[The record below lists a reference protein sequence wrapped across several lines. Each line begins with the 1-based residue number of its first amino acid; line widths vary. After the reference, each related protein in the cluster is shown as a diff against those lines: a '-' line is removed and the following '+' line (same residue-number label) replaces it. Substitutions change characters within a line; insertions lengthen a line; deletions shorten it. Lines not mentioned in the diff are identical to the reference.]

1 MDSSEGGGPV
11 AGGER
16 AGSTAPEEA
25 DPGSSVPRTLP
36 GTPAVPLGPVTDT
49 GPVTDEGLRGAGP
62 TREVPLTPPTPT
74 EPGPSASPVSRA
86 PFLPPHWQEQPVA
99 GPTAESPGVGS
110 TWGTAASTWSTSAS
124 PDPVSASVVPV
135 WGPLVPPLPVA
146 ERVEPS
152 GRRSPGWLWVIVS
165 AAAALVGALVGGGI
179 VAATNHDNGSTTVK
193 EISAGPALLNGTTN
207 IETVI
212 AKVLPAIVSIDATSP
227 EPASQSLLGGT
238 STGGEQED
246 QGTGMIITS
255 NGEVV
260 TNNHV
265 ISGATTITVTL
276 YGSLKALPAT
286 LIDTDPTNDVA
297 LLQINN
303 QSNLP
308 TVSYGDSDNVQVGDA
323 VVAIGNALGLSAGT
337 PTVTQ
342 GIISAKGRTVQASDS
357 SGDNTET
364 LSNMFQTD
372 AAINPGNSG
381 GPLVDSSGTV
391 IGMNTAVAS
400 SEDGTAQA
408 QNIGFAIP
416 SNKIEQLLPEL
427 RKKEI
432 SNSSQDGS
440 GFLGVEIETLTSQL
454 RSAYNFVPTQGAVVL
469 EVEPGSP
476 ADVAGLQEGDVI
488 TSLDGKA
495 ITSADQLGTAIQ
507 ADKPGQSVKIG
518 LYRGQAQMTVTATLA
533 STAEQQQSGG

>member
-1 MDSSEGGGPV
+1 
-11 AGGER
+11 
-16 AGSTAPEEA
+16 
-25 DPGSSVPRTLP
+25 L
-36 GTPAVPLGPVTDT
+36 
-49 GPVTDEGLRGAGP
+49 
-62 TREVPLTPPTPT
+62 
-74 EPGPSASPVSRA
+74 
-86 PFLPPHWQEQPVA
+86 
-99 GPTAESPGVGS
+99 
-110 TWGTAASTWSTSAS
+110 
-124 PDPVSASVVPV
+124 
-135 WGPLVPPLPVA
+135 
-146 ERVEPS
+146 
-152 GRRSPGWLWVIVS
+152 
-165 AAAALVGALVGGGI
+165 AAALVGALVGGGI
-179 VAATNHDNGSTTVK
+179 VAASDHAGSTTTVK

-212 AKVLPAIVSIDATSP
+212 AKVLPAVVSIDATSP
-227 EPASQSLLGGT
+227 GPSTPSIFGGT
-238 STGGEQED
+238 SGGVQED

-265 ISGATTITVTL
+265 IAGATAITVTL

-297 LLQINN
+297 LLQIDN

-308 TVSYGDSDNVQVGDA
+308 TVSYGNSDDVQVGDA

-342 GIISAKGRTVQASDS
+342 GIISAKGRTVEAGNS
-357 SGDNTET
+357 SGTSTET

-400 SEDGTAQA
+400 SEDGTSQA

-416 SNKIEQLLPEL
+416 SNKIGQLLPEL
-427 RKKEI
+427 RSKSI
-432 SNSSQDGS
+432 GSAGQQGS
-440 GFLGVEIETLTSQL
+440 GFLGVQIETLTSQL
-454 RSAYNFVPTQGAVVL
+454 RSAYNFAPTQGAVVL
-469 EVEPGSP
+469 DVESGSP

-488 TSLDGKA
+488 TSLDGKP
-495 ITSADQLGTAIQ
+495 ITSADQLGTDIQ
-507 ADKPGQSVKIG
+507 NDKPGQTVRIG
-518 LYRGQAQMTVTATLA
+518 LYRGQTQMTVTATLG
-533 STAEQQQSGG
+533 STADESQASGG

>member
-1 MDSSEGGGPV
+1 MDPSESGDPMVDGDRAEPV
-11 AGGER
+11 TT
-16 AGSTAPEEA
+16 S
-25 DPGSSVPRTLP
+25 
-36 GTPAVPLGPVTDT
+36 TPAVPLGPV
-49 GPVTDEGLRGAGP
+49 GPPSPDSPQPSGVDP
-62 TREVPLTPPTPT
+62 TREMPTPS
-74 EPGPSASPVSRA
+74 PAPAPSVPAVTPASTA
-86 PFLPPHWQEQPVA
+86 PFLPPHWQEPA
-99 GPTAESPGVGS
+99 P
-110 TWGTAASTWSTSAS
+110 SAL
-124 PDPVSASVVPV
+124 DPVDGPPTWTAHAPSGSGTSSVVPV
-135 WGPLVPPLPVA
+135 WGPLTPQAVVANEVVPP
-146 ERVEPS
+146 
-152 GRRSPGWLWVIVS
+152 RRRPPGWLWAVVS
-165 AAAALVGALVGGGI
+165 LAAALIGAVVGGSI
-179 VAATNHDNGSTTVK
+179 VAASNHNTGSTTVK

-212 AKVLPAIVSIDATSP
+212 AKVLPAVVSIDATSP
-227 EPASQSLLGGT
+227 EPASQSLFGG
-238 STGGEQED
+238 SSSGEQED

-265 ISGATTITVTL
+265 IDGATTITVTL

-297 LLQINN
+297 LLQIDNE
-303 QSNLP
+303 SNLP
-308 TVSYGDSDNVQVGDA
+308 TVSLGDSDNVQVGDA

-381 GPLVDSSGTV
+381 GPLVDSSGKV
-391 IGMNTAVAS
+391 IGMNTAVAAN
-400 SEDGTAQA
+400 EDGTAQA

-416 SNKIEQLLPEL
+416 ANKIMLELPKL
-427 RKKEI
+427 RSKSI
-432 SNSSQDGS
+432 NNNSQSGS
-440 GFLGVEIETLTSQL
+440 GYLGVEIETLTSQL

-476 ADVAGLQEGDVI
+476 ADIAGLQEGDVI
-488 TSLDGKA
+488 TSLDGTA

-533 STAEQQQSGG
+533 STAEEQQSGG